1 MKTLETYIYKLQ
13 KTYEKRYK
21 TKIWTDL
28 HVKRLYLRKLLKEMK
43 NYYSRDE
50 LKKLSFELKV
60 FNEWHW
66 YHLTEWFFNLLNE

>member
-1 MKTLETYIYKLQ
+1 MKTLEPYIYKLQ
-13 KTYEKRYK
+13 RTYEKRYK
-21 TKIWTDL
+21 TKISTDL

-60 FNEWHW
+60 FNEGHC
-66 YHLTEWFFNLLNE
+66 YYLTEWFFNLLTE